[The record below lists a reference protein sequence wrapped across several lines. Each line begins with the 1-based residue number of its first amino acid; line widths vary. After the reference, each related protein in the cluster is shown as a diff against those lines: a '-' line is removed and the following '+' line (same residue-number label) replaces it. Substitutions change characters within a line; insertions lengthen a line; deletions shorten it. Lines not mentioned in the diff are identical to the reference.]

1 MVMERKVIDMLKGM
15 SQAELNNVI
24 NYCQYEAKQRSA
36 FNAFDEILRDSNRIL
51 EIALTDGTY
60 VYADQVI
67 EAVAFTG
74 GYAVRFGIL
83 GKDVLKTQET
93 IRLEFDT
100 RYKDSHLP
108 FTSASPTILF
118 NGDECLYTA
127 EINGVKTMD
136 EGLPVKALS
145 VCMLYRSCYDC
156 AQAIPFDMECMS
168 ALKEIA
174 QKVKDKPELIK
185 QRTDLSNLFG
195 KDKNSNSEEDEID
208 KFVSGLADTIN
219 KCLSAVDTQS
229 VEQVTEDNIPSQDDK
244 SFIKNEFGID
254 IKQEIIDSV
263 KEPLQSLASFVNSN
277 DNVKLYT
284 TYKVDRHKKT
294 DADGLKF
301 ESCSTQTINELYSNL
316 KITQVDDCIRLTFKN
331 DFNDDADEYEI
342 FINVNEDDFI
352 DPLRVDKNGVIT
364 VTLCDSAELKII
376 VSEDGKALRRKA
388 VEALMYA

>member
-1 MVMERKVIDMLKGM
+1 MIMERKVIDMLKSM
-15 SQAELNNVI
+15 TQAELNNVI

-60 VYADQVI
+60 VYADQVV

-100 RYKDSHLP
+100 RHKGSHLP
-108 FTSASPTILF
+108 FTSASPTIFLDE
-118 NGDECLYTA
+118 GECLYTT
-127 EINGVKTMD
+127 EVNGVKTID

-174 QKVKDKPELIK
+174 QKVKDKPELIE
-185 QRTDLSNLFG
+185 QRTDLSKLFG
-195 KDKNSNSEEDEID
+195 TDKNSNNEEDEIS
-208 KFVSGLADTIN
+208 KFIDGLADTIN
-219 KCLSAVDTQS
+219 KCLCVN
-229 VEQVTEDNIPSQDDK
+229 EDK
-244 SFIKNEFGID
+244 SAEEADSTGD
-254 IKQEIIDSV
+254 SEDDESLIKQEIIDSV
-263 KEPLQSLASFVNSN
+263 KEPLQSLAGFVNAN

-284 TYKVDRHKKT
+284 TYKVDRHEKT
-294 DADGLKF
+294 DANGVKR
-301 ESCSTQTINELYSNL
+301 ESRSTQTINDLYNNL
-316 KITQVDDCIRLTFKN
+316 KVTQVNDGIRLTFAN
-331 DFNDDADEYEI
+331 DFNDNIDEYEI
-342 FINVNEDDFI
+342 DMLFSDCDDVV
-352 DPLRVDKNGVIT
+352 DPLQIEKNGTIHVA
-364 VTLCDSAELKII
+364 LCDSAKLKMV
-376 VSEDGKALRRKA
+376 VSKDGKALSRKA